1 MPSDIVYEDE
11 KVIAIKDINPRAPIH
26 LLLIPKRHIPS
37 VNDLRVEDKL
47 LIGELILTAQKI
59 AKDKKLKGYK
69 LIFNVGREG
78 GQIIDHIH
86 LHLLSGKPAVS

>member
-86 LHLLSGKPAVS
+86 LHLLSGKAALS